1 MTTVPAQALAL
12 LNDPFVAQQAEV
24 WAERLIGESHGS
36 REERLTEMFREAF
49 GRELAAGEV
58 VRWRKAVDD
67 IAGLYQDVPGKQP
80 AANVMESLPVWKD
93 VAHAMF
99 NAKEFLYVR

>member
-1 MTTVPAQALAL
+1 MPAQALAL

-24 WAERLIGESHGS
+24 WAERLIEASHDS
-36 REERLTEMFREAF
+36 REERLAEMFREAF
-49 GRELAAGEV
+49 GREPAAVELT
-58 VRWRKAVDD
+58 RWSKAIDD

-80 AANVMESLPVWKD
+80 SADVMGSLPVWKD